1 VAEALRAL
9 GMKSVV
15 LLSPYLSNEV
25 IVRFLQ
31 EHGVK
36 VVADVALKLNGHEY
50 VAITPQRWL
59 ELARQ
64 HMRDDAD
71 GVFLSCTNTTQIEA
85 IEDIELA
92 LGKPVVNSNQA
103 VLWGCVK
110 RLASKLGP
118 VPPLPRLGRLM
129 AV

>member
-1 VAEALRAL
+1 
-9 GMKSVV
+9 MKSVV
-15 LLSPYLSNEV
+15 LLSPYLSNDV

-36 VVADVALKLNGHEY
+36 VVADVALRLNGHEFAA
-50 VAITPQRWL
+50 VTPQRWL

-64 HMRDDAD
+64 HTRDDAD

-103 VLWGCVK
+103 VLWGCVQ
-110 RLASKLGP
+110 RLGAKLGAL
-118 VPPLPRLGRLM
+118 PPMPALGRLM
-129 AV
+129 NA